1 MNLGD
6 LAKIISKIVFKL
18 QARQTYNYS
27 RPVLLIQV
35 YLLKYKFSLGVD
47 KHFKG
52 FFKTSLEREDF

>member
-1 MNLGD
+1 MSLGD

-35 YLLKYKFSLGVD
+35 YFLKYQFSLGVD

-52 FFKTSLEREDF
+52 PLKLL